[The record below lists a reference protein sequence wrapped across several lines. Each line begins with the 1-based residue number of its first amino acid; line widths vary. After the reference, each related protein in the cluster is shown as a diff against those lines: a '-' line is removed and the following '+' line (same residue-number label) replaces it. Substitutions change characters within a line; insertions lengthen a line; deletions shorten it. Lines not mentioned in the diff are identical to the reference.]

1 LLWHVNL
8 GPSAATPNQDF
19 GNRFGGFTE
28 IDPEV
33 GITGTPVIDL
43 NSGTIYLDAFT
54 HEGSDYFHRIHALN
68 ITDGSERPFSPV
80 LVEATFPGVGVGSTN
95 GEVIFDAKQQLQRS
109 ALTLAGGMVYVN
121 YASYSITDPYHGW
134 VIGFNARNLK
144 QINDYIF
151 NTSPNGTPDE
161 FGPHAGEGSIW
172 MGGGGSCVD
181 DDGNL
186 YFATGNGYFN
196 AYKNSG
202 GTEYGDTL
210 MRLSTSGGLSVDDY
224 FTPYENQFL
233 ADNDL
238 DLGSGGVILL
248 PDQPGPHPHLV
259 ISCGKEGK
267 VYVVNRDRMTS
278 DNNHVATDGV
288 DKIVQTFSIVNGS
301 FGTPS
306 WFNGRLY
313 YAATGRPLMSF
324 PINNGQF
331 DTSASSSS
339 TRTYN
344 FPGATTSIS
353 ANGNK
358 NGIVWAIKRDNPA
371 VLVAYDATDL
381 TSEIYSSDQASDAR
395 DQLPEGVKFAVPTVA
410 NGKVYIGT
418 KGGLFVF
425 GLLGTGEP
433 ASSPAGN
440 YSGLF
445 YESGGVQTESSGSIA
460 VKVTKRGAFT
470 GNIRMSAGHY
480 PLKGKFDQ
488 TGTATDTVSRRH
500 DSALTVNLQTD
511 DANSRIVGTV
521 SGDSWSADLIANRV
535 ASRPSPFAGKYT
547 LVFPGPNNGDSQ
559 VPQGDGYGSAAV
571 NARGIVT
578 FKGALADGTKIV
590 QSARISQDGQWPFF
604 VALPKNRGQVLG
616 WLNLAEMEQG
626 GFGGQ
631 INWIK
636 LPNSRAEFYP
646 NGFSL
651 QLDAMGSAY
660 KKPSK
665 KNSMLNFSD
674 ATLSLS
680 GGNLQTD
687 ISNPVTINAKNK
699 VVNEG
704 DIKLTLKLAPGSGLF
719 RGVAKNP
726 DDRRKIKFG
735 GAILQSQ
742 NIGSGYFLNAGQS
755 GGVSLQPR

>member
-1 LLWHVNL
+1 QPLYVSGLNIPGQGTHNVVFVATEHNDVYAFDADSNSGANGGLLWHVNL
-8 GPSAATPNQDF
+8 GPSAATPNPDF

-28 IDPEV
+28 ITPEV
-33 GITGTPVIDL
+33 GITGTPVIDPG
-43 NSGTIYLDAFT
+43 SGTIYLDAFT
-54 HEGSDYFHRIHALN
+54 HEGADYVHRIHALN
-68 ITDGSERPFSPV
+68 IADGTERPFSPV
-80 LVEATFPGVGVGSTN
+80 VVSASFPGVGVGSEN
-95 GEVIFDAKQQLQRS
+95 GKVIFDAKQQLQRS
-109 ALTLAGGMVYVN
+109 ALTLAGGMIYVN
-121 YASYSITDPYHGW
+121 YASYAITDPYHGW
-134 VIGFNARNLK
+134 VIGFKARNLK
-144 QINDYIF
+144 QADNYVF
-151 NTSPNGTPDE
+151 NTSPNGTQDE

-210 MRLSTSGGLSVDDY
+210 MKLSTSGGLAVDDY

-259 ISCGKEGK
+259 VSCGKEGK

-288 DKIVQTFSIVNGS
+288 DRIVQIFSIVNGS

-324 PINNGQF
+324 PINKNGQF
-331 DTSASSSS
+331 DTGASSTG

-344 FPGATTSIS
+344 FPGATTSVS

-381 TSEIYSSDQASDAR
+381 TAEIYSSDQAADAR

-410 NGKVYIGT
+410 NGKVYVGT

-425 GLLGTGEP
+425 GLLGSAEP
-433 ASSPAGN
+433 GDSSAGN
-440 YSGLF
+440 YTGLF
-445 YESGGVQTESSGSIA
+445 YESGGVEMERSGTVA
-460 VKVTKRGAFT
+460 LKVTKRGAFT
-470 GNIRMSAGHY
+470 GNIRMSTGRY
-480 PLKGKFDQ
+480 PLRGKFNAA
-488 TGTATDTVSRRH
+488 GAAADTVSRKH
-500 DSALTVNLQTD
+500 DSALTVNLQMD
-511 DANSRIVGTV
+511 NANNRIVGSV
-521 SGDSWSADLIANRV
+521 SGDSWSADLIADHT
-535 ASRPSPFAGKYT
+535 APRPSAFAGKYT
-547 LVFPGPNNGDSQ
+547 LVFPGPDNGNPQ

-571 NARGIVT
+571 NAKGIVT

-590 QSARISQDGQWPFF
+590 QSARISRDGQWPFY
-604 VALPKNRGQVLG
+604 VTLPKKRGQVLG
-616 WLNLAEMEQG
+616 WLNLAGMEQG

-631 INWIK
+631 ISWIR
-636 LPNSRAEFYP
+636 PANPRAASYP
-646 NGFSL
+646 DGFSL
-651 QLDAMGSAY
+651 QLDAMGSVY
-660 KKPSK
+660 QKPSK

-680 GGNLQTD
+680 GG
-687 ISNPVTINAKNK
+687 
-699 VVNEG
+699 
-704 DIKLTLKLAPGSGLF
+704 
-719 RGVAKNP
+719 
-726 DDRRKIKFG
+726 
-735 GAILQSQ
+735 
-742 NIGSGYFLNAGQS
+742 
-755 GGVSLQPR
+755 